1 MGEVVT
7 YMKCQTIYLERSI
20 KSMQS
25 DLDVCLTLAE
35 EENDISYLD
44 TIKEIRNNV
53 WEKEDSVRDLKQTIE
68 KVGCELRNLKWL
80 SA

>member
-1 MGEVVT
+1 MGEVVA

-25 DLDVCLTLAE
+25 DLDISLTLAE

-44 TIKEIRNNV
+44 KIKEIRNIV
-53 WEKEDSVRDLKQTIE
+53 WKKEDLVKDLKQTIE
-68 KVGCELRNLKWL
+68 KLKKGRLR
-80 SA
+80 